1 MKPLIAVVLV
11 LLNLAGQGQAPVI
24 KSKKTPSLP
33 NTLTVAEKKIG
44 WILLFDGKTTAGWH
58 TFNKK
63 TIGSAWKVNN
73 GELYL
78 DTSQKEGWQIKG
90 GGDIVTEKEYEN
102 FHLKME
108 WKIAPAGNSGIIFLV
123 KETPKYQHAWLTGPE
138 MQIVD
143 NNGHPDGKIIKHKA
157 GDLYDLIAS
166 SKESVKAVG
175 EWNQVEIICNKG
187 KLNFFLNGVNVVSTT
202 LWNEEWKKMVAGSK
216 FIGMP
221 DFGTYTSG
229 RIALQDHGNM
239 VWFRNIKIKKL

>member
-1 MKPLIAVVLV
+1 MKLFVAVVLV
-11 LLNLAGQGQAPVI
+11 AMNLTALGQAPVA
-24 KSKKTPSLP
+24 KPKKVSALP
-33 NTLTVAEKKIG
+33 NTLTPAEKKIG
-44 WILLFDGKTTAGWH
+44 WVLLFDGKTTAGWH

-63 TIGSAWKVNN
+63 TIGSAWKVAN
-73 GELYL
+73 GALYL
-78 DTSQKEGWQIKG
+78 DTSRKEGWQVKG

-102 FHLKME
+102 FHFKME
-108 WKIAPAGNSGIIFLV
+108 WKISPAGNSGIIFLV
-123 KETPKYQHAWLTGPE
+123 KEDPKYKHAWLTGPE

-143 NNGHPDGKIIKHKA
+143 NNGHSDGKIIKHKA

-166 SKESVKAVG
+166 SKESAKPAG

-202 LWNEEWKKMVAGSK
+202 LWNEEWKKMVARSK
-216 FIGMP
+216 FIEMP

-229 RIALQDHGNM
+229 RIALQDHGNL

>member
-1 MKPLIAVVLV
+1 MKLLIAVVLV
-11 LLNLAGQGQAPVI
+11 MMNLTALGQAPVA
-24 KSKKTPSLP
+24 KSRKISPLP
-33 NTLTVAEKKIG
+33 NTLSATEKKIG
-44 WILLFDGKTTAGWH
+44 WVLLFNGKTTTGWH

-63 TIGSAWKVNN
+63 TIGSAWKVDN
-73 GELYL
+73 GALYL
-78 DTSQKEGWQIKG
+78 DTSQKEGWQVKG

-108 WKIAPAGNSGIIFLV
+108 WKIAPAGNSGIIFLT
-123 KETPKYQHAWLTGPE
+123 KEDPKYKHAWLTGME

-143 NNGHPDGKIIKHKA
+143 NNGHSDGKIVKHKA

-166 SKESVKAVG
+166 SKESAKAVG
-175 EWNQVEIICNKG
+175 EWNQIEIICNKG

-216 FIGMP
+216 FIKMP